1 MRYQFVQGLKN
12 VFSLEALCAAMK
24 VSTSGFRAWSKR
36 PKSERE
42 RENEILTEHLRDFFE
57 KGRQVSGSLRLWR
70 DVQESKELQELG
82 IRAGKNRVAR
92 LMQKAGLRASAVP
105 KFVVTTDS
113 NHTLPIAE
121 NLLNQD
127 FGAEQ
132 ADVKWASDITYIPT
146 REGWLY
152 LSVVLDLF
160 SRRIVGW
167 CMSAS
172 LDRSL
177 VVEALQ
183 MALKGRSPSAGLIH
197 HSDRGSQ
204 YASGDFQKVLEG
216 AGIRCSMSRR
226 GNCWDNASVES
237 FLGTLK
243 KELVHRYDFA
253 SRACARSTIFE
264 WLEVFYNRS
273 RRHWSPGYLSPV
285 EFERRANLESLQRAA
300 SAAAPA

>member
-1 MRYQFVQGLKN
+1 
-12 VFSLEALCAAMK
+12 MK
-24 VSTSGFRAWSKR
+24 VSTSGFRRAWSNR
-36 PKSERE
+36 PQSECE
-42 RENEILTEHLRDFFE
+42 RQNTILTEHLKDFFE
-57 KGRQVSGSLRLWR
+57 KGRGVSGSLRLWR

-82 IRAGKNRVAR
+82 ITAGKNRVAR
-92 LMQKAGLRASAVP
+92 LMQKAGLRATVAP
-105 KFVVTTDS
+105 KFVITTDS
-113 NHTLPIAE
+113 NHVLPVAE

-127 FGAEQ
+127 FGAGE

-160 SRRIVGW
+160 SRRVVGW

-177 VVEALQ
+177 VVDALK
-183 MALKGRSPSAGLIH
+183 MALKGRSPSAGLVH

-204 YASGDFQKVLEG
+204 YASGDFQKMLEG

-226 GNCWDNASVES
+226 GNCWDNAPVES
-237 FLGTLK
+237 FFGTLK
-243 KELVHRYDFA
+243 KELIHRCDFA

-273 RRHWSPGYLSPV
+273 RRHSALDYLSPV
-285 EFERRANLESLQRAA
+285 EFERRANLQRAE